1 MCHAV
6 HNGSALSLVG
16 RHAVHISWRCRRNLL
31 VTIVTRCC
39 ILSIVHAWKPTEV
52 SSPASSTSCSSQCH
66 AAPRGSSTFLLV
78 HRPTPAACLYHTV
91 LEAPRVIVVIYL
103 HCGCG
108 NRVTVFHFFSSVHL
122 YCQSACCIVWTVQTE
137 LQHTWSKQRHSLT
150 MEAGIASLV
159 RRPDVYLEGS
169 PNSLVSLVLF
179 SSSNVIFVIV
189 IARDFRNFHHRFAVI
204 VLPLRSEV
212 A

>member
-1 MCHAV
+1 
-6 HNGSALSLVG
+6 
-16 RHAVHISWRCRRNLL
+16 
-31 VTIVTRCC
+31 
-39 ILSIVHAWKPTEV
+39 
-52 SSPASSTSCSSQCH
+52 
-66 AAPRGSSTFLLV
+66 
-78 HRPTPAACLYHTV
+78 
-91 LEAPRVIVVIYL
+91 
-103 HCGCG
+103 
-108 NRVTVFHFFSSVHL
+108 
-122 YCQSACCIVWTVQTE
+122 
-137 LQHTWSKQRHSLT
+137 